1 LERRISLRNRWVDG
15 ALDVAAFSSLPQQY
29 GFSIEYTD
37 NKANLRYYYP
47 DFVVKTTS
55 GEMWLIETKGQE
67 NLDVQHKDRA
77 ASLWCENATRLTGQ
91 IWRYVKVPQ
100 KEYHQLQPTE
110 FSELE
115 VFCSPDFMHFI

>member
-1 LERRISLRNRWVDG
+1 MVPCNNEFEREFSIFLDG

-47 DFVVKTTS
+47 DFVVKTTN

-67 NLDVQHKDRA
+67 NLDV
-77 ASLWCENATRLTGQ
+77 
-91 IWRYVKVPQ
+91 
-100 KEYHQLQPTE
+100 
-110 FSELE
+110 
-115 VFCSPDFMHFI
+115 